1 MPTKPSRRLTKP
13 ASYQIA
19 ETTEPENSERGNQV
33 ADAFRLL
40 SDEEVRQISLIIEN
54 LDRSTFDFLQLEIGE
69 LKLTIGKGQPP
80 TVGAQAQVAIPPPAA
95 APPAA
100 AVSSAAP
107 SAPPPGAAEKKADQ
121 ADGTAIIAPLL
132 GRFYAQPEPG
142 APPFVTVGAEVTADT
157 TVGLIEVMKTFNAVT
172 AGITGV
178 IAEICVQ
185 DTQLVEYGEVLFR
198 VRPR

>member
-1 MPTKPSRRLTKP
+1 
-13 ASYQIA
+13 
-19 ETTEPENSERGNQV
+19 V

-40 SDEEVRQISLIIEN
+40 SDDEVRQISLIIEN

-69 LKLTIGKGQPP
+69 LKLTIGKGQP
-80 TVGAQAQVAIPPPAA
+80 TSVDAQAQVAIAPPAA
-95 APPAA
+95 APTS
-100 AVSSAAP
+100 AVSAAP
-107 SAPPPGAAEKKADQ
+107 SAPPPATAEKKASQ

-172 AGITGV
+172 AGISGV